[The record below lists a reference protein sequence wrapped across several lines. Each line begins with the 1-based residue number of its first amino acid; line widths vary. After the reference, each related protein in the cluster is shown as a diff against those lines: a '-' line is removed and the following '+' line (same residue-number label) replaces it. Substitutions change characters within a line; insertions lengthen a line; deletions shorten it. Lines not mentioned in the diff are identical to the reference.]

1 MIPYTLAVC
10 GIAWGAW
17 AVSRGITLWAALPR
31 LLGLVGVLL
40 AVGGFLDLTGTSL
53 ISRILWPETYQ
64 SIGYFD
70 PSYFA
75 VTIVGMMLWLVGRL
89 TARAFAK
96 ARELEEFV

>member
-1 MIPYTLAVC
+1 M
-10 GIAWGAW
+10 
-17 AVSRGITLWAALPR
+17 
-31 LLGLVGVLL
+31 LGLVGVLL